1 MGPLGSGAVVPP
13 LLELPNKLGYR
24 KLLRL
29 NIPQHLVSLALI
41 VLTSLNPRRRAIM
54 AFKRVSV
61 INEDS
66 SGRNLAF
73 RDNVTGEELS
83 RAQFVRKIK
92 QGEYDHR

>member
-1 MGPLGSGAVVPP
+1 
-13 LLELPNKLGYR
+13 
-24 KLLRL
+24 
-29 NIPQHLVSLALI
+29 
-41 VLTSLNPRRRAIM
+41 M

-83 RAQFVRKIK
+83 RAQFVRKIE
-92 QGEYDHR
+92 QGEYDHRYHVRVVHGVKTPASNPDSSENNNLG